1 MVLALVMA
9 ICMLPTAAFAA
20 SIEEEALGEADIYNG
35 GAKFSYLSMNG
46 QVQSFLYTYYL
57 YTGANGQTQEIPAYR
72 VNPNLPGVPQTVAP
86 GESIKYMANE
96 KASDPKVMGIVANG
110 YPTRGLSEL
119 KPENKEQAYYATKIA
134 LWCYLIPSWNKGQP
148 QPDRCGTGAGE
159 KYACRRKG
167 HLCPRRHLGQDLRA
181 QHDGHS

>member
-110 YPTRGLSEL
+110 YPTRGAVRAEAG
-119 KPENKEQAYYATKIA
+119 KQ
-134 LWCYLIPSWNKGQP
+134 
-148 QPDRCGTGAGE
+148 GAGL
-159 KYACRRKG
+159 
-167 HLCPRRHLGQDLRA
+167 LCYQNRIVVLPDPVLEQR
-181 QHDGHS
+181 STPT